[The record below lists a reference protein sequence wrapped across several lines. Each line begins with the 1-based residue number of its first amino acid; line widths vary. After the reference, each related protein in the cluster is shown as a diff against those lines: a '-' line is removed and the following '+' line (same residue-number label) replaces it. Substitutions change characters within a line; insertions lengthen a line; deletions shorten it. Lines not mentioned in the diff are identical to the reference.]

1 MFVYANKSLGQNFLI
16 NNYFANKIANSLSYK
31 EYNTVVEV
39 GPGLGAISQYI
50 FKYCKNIFLI
60 EIDKILVNKL
70 KIKYPFL
77 RERIIHNNFLNWD
90 PYYLG
95 LHTFGLIGNFPY
107 NISSK
112 ILYKLINLSQN
123 IPECI
128 GMFQKEL
135 FDRINAEKGSKL
147 YGILSVLIQTYYDI
161 DYLFT
166 VDKKFF
172 YPKSLVTSYVI
183 RFLRKKNEPKIDKYL
198 FIKIVKNAFNKRR
211 KILRNIFSS
220 FIKMK
225 DSYNIPFLD
234 KRAEAL
240 SVNDFII
247 LASNISK
254 LIKNIHYND

>member
-1 MFVYANKSLGQNFLI
+1 MLVYAKKSLGQNFLI
-16 NNYFANKIANSLSYK
+16 NNFIANKIANSLSYK
-31 EYNTVVEV
+31 GYNTVVEV
-39 GPGLGAISQYI
+39 GPGMGAVSEYI
-50 FKYCKNIFLI
+50 FKYCNNVFLI

-77 RERIIHNNFLNWD
+77 KEKIIHKNFLNWE
-90 PYYLG
+90 PYDLG

-112 ILYKLINLSQN
+112 ILYKIINLSKN

-135 FDRINAEKGSKL
+135 FDRISADRGSKL

-166 VDKKFF
+166 VDKNFF

-183 RFLRKKNEPKIDKYL
+183 RFLRKKNDPKIDKSL

-211 KILRNIFSS
+211 KILRNVFSS
-220 FIKMK
+220 FLEMNNAH
-225 DSYNIPFLD
+225 NIPFLD

-240 SVNDFII
+240 SVNDFIL

-254 LIKNIHYND
+254 LL

>member
-1 MFVYANKSLGQNFLI
+1 MFVYAKKSLGQNFLI
-16 NNYFANKIANSLSYK
+16 NNYIANKIANSLSYK

-39 GPGLGAISQYI
+39 GPGMGVVSKYI
-50 FKYCKNIFLI
+50 FKYCKNVFLI

-77 RERIIHNNFLNWD
+77 KERIIHNNFLNWYPD
-90 PYYLG
+90 DLG

-112 ILYKLINLSQN
+112 ILYRLINLSKN

-135 FDRINAEKGSKL
+135 FDRINADKGSKL

-161 DYLFT
+161 NYLFT
-166 VDKKFF
+166 VDKNFF

-198 FIKIVKNAFNKRR
+198 FIKIVKKAFSKRR
-211 KILRNIFSS
+211 KILRNVFSS
-220 FIKMK
+220 FIKMNK
-225 DSYNIPFLD
+225 DYNLPFLD
-234 KRAEAL
+234 QRAESL
-240 SVNDFII
+240 SINDFIL

-254 LIKNIHYND
+254 LINND

>member
-1 MFVYANKSLGQNFLI
+1 MHANKSLGQNFLI
-16 NNYFANKIANSLSYK
+16 NNFIANKIANSLSYK

-39 GPGLGAISQYI
+39 GPGMGAVSKYL

-77 RERIIHNNFLNWD
+77 KEKIIYNNFLNWD

-95 LHTFGLIGNFPY
+95 LHRFGLIGNFPY

-112 ILYKLINLSQN
+112 ILYKIIHFSQN

-135 FDRINAEKGSKL
+135 FYRIIADKGSKL

-166 VDKKFF
+166 VDKNFF

-183 RFLRKKNEPKIDKYL
+183 RFLRKKNDPKIDKYL
-198 FIKIVKNAFNKRR
+198 FIKIVKKAFNKRR
-211 KILRNIFSS
+211 KILRNVFGS
-220 FIKMK
+220 FIKIK
-225 DSYNIPFLD
+225 DSDNIPFLD
-234 KRAEAL
+234 KRAESI

-247 LASNISK
+247 LADNISK
-254 LIKNIHYND
+254 LIKND